1 MSKYP
6 DFTHEIG
13 AQVKM
18 IESDEQGKVI
28 GRAEYDH
35 CEPGY
40 LVRYK
45 AATGRQV
52 ESWWTQSATVAV

>member
-1 MSKYP
+1 
-6 DFTHEIG
+6 
-13 AQVKM
+13 M